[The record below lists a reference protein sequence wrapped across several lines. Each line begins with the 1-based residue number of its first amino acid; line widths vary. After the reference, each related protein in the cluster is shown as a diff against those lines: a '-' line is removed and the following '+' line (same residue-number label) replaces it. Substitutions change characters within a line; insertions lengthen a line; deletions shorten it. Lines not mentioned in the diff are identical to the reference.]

1 MSAVQAAQSPETDA
15 DWKEGPGNELRA
27 LLILGLFF
35 GGGVAL
41 LVFQI
46 LLLFSHQVVSDSL

>member
-15 DWKEGPGNELRA
+15 DWKGPGNELRA
-27 LLILGLFF
+27 LLILVFIFF
-35 GGGVAL
+35 GGVAL

-46 LLLFSHQVVSDSL
+46 LLLFSH